1 MRIRDV
7 KDHLHDPHVLEVL
20 SHCLYKPAEV
30 KSYADRYASDPD
42 IRVFSCVDNGRVLGV
57 MVLKRQAVS
66 LFEIVGIAVD
76 PASKG
81 RGIGS
86 ELIAFAVHHLPWDE
100 IRAEDR
106 RWRRWFLPSLR
117 VSCRGIRRK
126 TPRCCPV
133 FMYLTIGLIIAFFL
147 LARRQGRPFPF
158 A

>member
-66 LFEIVGIAVD
+66 LFEIVGIAVA
-76 PASKG
+76 PAFRG

-86 ELIAFAVHHLPWDE
+86 ELIAFAVHHLPWNE
-100 IRAEDR
+100 IRAETDDGAVGFYR
-106 RWRRWFLPSLR
+106 RCGFHTAVLGEKYPGVVR
-117 VSCRGIRRK
+117 
-126 TPRCCPV
+126 
-133 FMYLTIGLIIAFFL
+133 YLCTL
-147 LARRQGRPFPF
+147 QSV
-158 A
+158 